1 MRVVHIGLF
10 AEASEHV
17 DVRQAARALAPTAV
31 LAPTLLLGAA
41 ALDGA
46 AQLAVWGLVL
56 ALDFVGGGLRGI
68 GGWRLSPGHFAE
80 RHGLVVIIALGESIV
95 AIGVAASDVELGPG
109 PVLAAVLGVT
119 VAAALWWTYFDG
131 VGARVEHRLRG
142 LHGRERNTTARDAYS
157 FLHLPM
163 IAGIVLLA
171 LGIKKTLEGVD
182 EPLKLVAAGALCGGV
197 AVNLLAQVA
206 FRRRCLRLVEPQRL
220 VAVAACLALVP
231 LATRLP
237 ALAALAA
244 LAAVCAALVAGE

>member
-80 RHGLVVIIALGESIV
+80 RHGLVVIIALGSRSWPS
-95 AIGVAASDVELGPG
+95 GWQPPTS
-109 PVLAAVLGVT
+109 
-119 VAAALWWTYFDG
+119 
-131 VGARVEHRLRG
+131 
-142 LHGRERNTTARDAYS
+142 S
-157 FLHLPM
+157 S
-163 IAGIVLLA
+163 
-171 LGIKKTLEGVD
+171 
-182 EPLKLVAAGALCGGV
+182 
-197 AVNLLAQVA
+197 
-206 FRRRCLRLVEPQRL
+206 
-220 VAVAACLALVP
+220 VP
-231 LATRLP
+231 APCSPRSW
-237 ALAALAA
+237 A
-244 LAAVCAALVAGE
+244 

>member
-1 MRVVHIGLF
+1 MAAMLVAALAIPGAFEGDALLLAGAYLVVRVVHIGLL

-17 DVRQAARALAPTAV
+17 DVRQAARALAPTAA

-95 AIGVAASDVELGPG
+95 AIGVGASDVELGPG

-119 VAAALWWTYFDG
+119 VAAALGWTYFDG

-171 LGIKKTLEGVD
+171 LGIKKTLEGSTSRSSSWRQARCS
-182 EPLKLVAAGALCGGV
+182 AAS
-197 AVNLLAQVA
+197 
-206 FRRRCLRLVEPQRL
+206 R
-220 VAVAACLALVP
+220 
-231 LATRLP
+231 
-237 ALAALAA
+237 
-244 LAAVCAALVAGE
+244 